1 MNETFVDVERYRREG
16 FLFPFTIYD
25 REDELRRL
33 RSIFHRLRAL
43 LPPAVST
50 QEMKQWHDLD
60 LQLWQLGTE
69 PRILDLLE
77 PILGPDFY
85 LWGSQFFS
93 KDPGDRS
100 VAGWHQDA
108 AFWPLTPHRT
118 ATVWLAFEDSDVAN
132 GAMQVIPGTHRAG
145 LLQHDGEHDEHDLLS
160 MRLERGNFRRDDAVH
175 ICLRA
180 GQISIHDDNLVHG
193 SAPNASARLRCG
205 LTLRYS
211 ACEVRVD
218 RAAWPTFRACLVRGV
233 DRYGHNPRGAAPT
246 DLLREFV
253 LT

>member
-1 MNETFVDVERYRREG
+1 MSTAAVDVDRFHRDG
-16 FLFPFTIYD
+16 FLFPFTIFESD
-25 REDELRRL
+25 AELAWL
-33 RSIFHRLRAL
+33 RSIYWRLRAL
-43 LPPAVST
+43 LPPDTST

-60 LQLWQLGTE
+60 LELWQLGSNL
-69 PRILDLLE
+69 RILDLLE

-118 ATVWLAFEDSDVAN
+118 VTVWLAFEDSDVGN

-145 LLQHDGEHDEHDLLS
+145 ILQHAGEHDEHDVLN
-160 MRLERGNFRRDDAVH
+160 MRLERGNFSRSDAVH
-175 ICLRA
+175 LCLRA
-180 GQISIHDDNLVHG
+180 GQVSLHDDNLVHG
-193 SAPNASARLRCG
+193 SAPNESDRLRCG

-211 ACEVRVD
+211 ASEVRVD
-218 RAAWPTFRACLVRGV
+218 AELWPTFRACFVRGQ
-233 DRYGHNPRGAAPT
+233 DRHGHNPLGQPPT
-246 DLLREFV
+246 DILREFV

>member
-1 MNETFVDVERYRREG
+1 MSNAQVDVERYNRDG
-16 FLFPFTIYD
+16 FRYPFTIFSS
-25 REDELRRL
+25 EAELRWL
-33 RSIFHRLRAL
+33 RSIFRRLRAL
-43 LPPAVST
+43 LPAGMST

-60 LQLWQLGTE
+60 LELWQLGTN

-93 KDPGDRS
+93 KDPGDEV

-118 ATVWLAFEDSDVAN
+118 ATVWLAFEDSDVEN

-145 LLQHDGEHDEHDLLS
+145 ILQHDGEHDEHDMLN
-160 MRLERGNFRRDDAVH
+160 MRLERGNFSRSDAVH
-175 ICLRA
+175 LILRA
-180 GQISIHDDNLVHG
+180 GQISIHDDNIVHG
-193 SAPNASARLRCG
+193 SAPNRSDRLRCG

-211 ACEVRVD
+211 ASEVRVD
-218 RAAWPTFRACLVRGV
+218 QASWPTFRACMVRGT
-233 DRYGHNPRGAAPT
+233 DSYGHNPPGQAPT
-246 DLLREFV
+246 DILREFV

>member
-1 MNETFVDVERYRREG
+1 MSKRQVDVERYHRDG
-16 FLFPFTIYD
+16 FLYPFTIFSS
-25 REDELRRL
+25 EAELRRL
-33 RSIFHRLRAL
+33 RSIFRRLRAL
-43 LPPAVST
+43 LPAGMST

-60 LQLWQLGTE
+60 LELWQLGTN

-93 KDPGDRS
+93 KDPGDEV

-118 ATVWLAFEDSDVAN
+118 ATVWLAFEDSDVEN

-145 LLQHDGEHDEHDLLS
+145 ILQHDGEHDEHDVLN
-160 MRLERGNFRRDDAVH
+160 MRLERGNFSRSDAVH
-175 ICLRA
+175 LILRA
-180 GQISIHDDNLVHG
+180 GQISIHDDNIVHG
-193 SAPNASARLRCG
+193 SAPNRSDRLRCG

-211 ACEVRVD
+211 ASEVRVD
-218 RAAWPTFRACLVRGV
+218 QAIWPTFRACMVRGT
-233 DRYGHNPRGAAPT
+233 DSHGHNPPGQPPT
-246 DLLREFV
+246 DILREFV

>member
-1 MNETFVDVERYRREG
+1 MSTPVVDVERFHRDG
-16 FLFPFTIYD
+16 FLFPFTIYEKD
-25 REDELRRL
+25 AELAWL
-33 RSIFHRLRAL
+33 RSIYWRLRAL
-43 LPPAVST
+43 LPPDTST

-60 LQLWQLGTE
+60 LELWQLGTNT
-69 PRILDLLE
+69 RILDLVE

-118 ATVWLAFEDSDVAN
+118 VTVWLAFEDSDVEN

-145 LLQHDGEHDEHDLLS
+145 ILQHACEHDEHDVLN
-160 MRLERGNFRRDDAVH
+160 MRLERGNFSRSDAVH
-175 ICLRA
+175 LCLRA
-180 GQISIHDDNLVHG
+180 GQVSLHDDNLVHG
-193 SAPNASARLRCG
+193 SAPNESDRLRCG

-211 ACEVRVD
+211 ASEVRVE
-218 RAAWPTFRACLVRGV
+218 AELAPTFRACFVRGR
-233 DRYGHNPRGAAPT
+233 DRHGHNPLGQPPT
-246 DLLREFV
+246 DILREFV